1 MQTPYTPAL
10 TLWPEWAWA
19 IDLPELLAK
28 RVENRGY
35 ALPIGVWTYLHA
47 GKHIG
52 GKPGRPSLEGG
63 LRSVERMAR
72 DAGLQ
77 SATLL
82 DYRDGG
88 ALLVGGSAHLFGSL
102 ERAPVAMEGT
112 VRRPIVTSAI
122 LGKFRVLRVLPPGV
136 VEDTDGVRGWKVP
149 DAYGN
154 VFEYRRLNQPIP
166 CKGAQGLWRPP
177 EAVEMEIANVGWEPV
192 RVAAVQGVPQ

>member
-1 MQTPYTPAL
+1 M
-10 TLWPEWAWA
+10 
-19 IDLPELLAK
+19 DLPELLAK

-35 ALPIGVWTYLHA
+35 ALPVGVWIYLHA

-52 GKPGRPSLEGG
+52 GRPGKPAMEEG
-63 LRSVERMAR
+63 LWAVERMAR
-72 DAGLQ
+72 AAGLKAA
-77 SATLL
+77 SFL
-82 DYRDGG
+82 DYSDGG
-88 ALLVGGSAHLFGSL
+88 AIVVGSSAHTFG
-102 ERAPVAMEGT
+102 VADRNLLMEGT

-149 DAYGN
+149 DAFGN
-154 VFEYRRLNQPIP
+154 VFEYRRLNQPVL

-177 EAVEMEIANVGWEPV
+177 EAVEMEITNVGWAPI

>member
-1 MQTPYTPAL
+1 MQTLYTPAL

-19 IDLPELLAK
+19 VDLPELLAK

-35 ALPIGVWTYLHA
+35 ALPIGVWIYLHA

-52 GKPGRPSLEGG
+52 GRPGFTATQEGLEAVETMAANAGLPNRAAFGQKEGG
-63 LRSVERMAR
+63 YLAVGASVYSYGIG
-72 DAGLQ
+72 DKCPLK
-77 SATLL
+77 
-82 DYRDGG
+82 
-88 ALLVGGSAHLFGSL
+88 
-102 ERAPVAMEGT
+102 EGCS
-112 VRRPIVTSAI
+112 RRPIVTSAI

-149 DAYGN
+149 GDHGN

-177 EAVEMEIANVGWEPV
+177 EAVEMEIANVGWEPI